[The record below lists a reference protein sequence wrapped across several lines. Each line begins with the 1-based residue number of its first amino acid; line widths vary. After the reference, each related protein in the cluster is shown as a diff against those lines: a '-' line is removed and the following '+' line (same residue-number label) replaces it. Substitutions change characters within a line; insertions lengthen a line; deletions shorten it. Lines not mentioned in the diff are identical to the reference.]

1 MNTVNDYSFSWL
13 NDLNERT
20 GIKILD
26 KDKTCDWLI
35 VGAGYTGKGSL
46 YRSIFYVCSQNFQ

>member
-1 MNTVNDYSFSWL
+1 MNIVNDNKCSWL

-35 VGAGYTGKGSL
+35 VGAGYTGKGIL
-46 YRSIFYVCSQNFQ
+46 YCSIFYVCSQNFQ

>member
-1 MNTVNDYSFSWL
+1 MNTVNDNSFSWL

-46 YRSIFYVCSQNFQ
+46 YRSFFYVCSQNFQ

>member
-1 MNTVNDYSFSWL
+1 MNTVNDNSFSWL

-20 GIKILD
+20 GTKILD
-26 KDKTCDWLI
+26 KGKTCDWLI